1 MSIEVDFR
9 RTPLQEAV
17 NFIGEEIQVPF
28 DIDGDAL
35 KLSGFTKNM
44 AQTLTKAGT
53 AKAVLHDIM
62 KRYKGMV
69 IVVDE
74 EKKRITLM
82 TQPVAETKG
91 LKPFP
96 VSD

>member
-1 MSIEVDFR
+1 MDLDDTICYCFHVPKR
-9 RTPLQEAV
+9 KIV
-17 NFIGEEIQVPF
+17 NFIGITRPRRASQVSEC
-28 DIDGDAL
+28 G
-35 KLSGFTKNM
+35 G
-44 AQTLTKAGT
+44 AGT

>member
-1 MSIEVDFR
+1 
-9 RTPLQEAV
+9 
-17 NFIGEEIQVPF
+17 
-28 DIDGDAL
+28 
-35 KLSGFTKNM
+35 M
-44 AQTLTKAGT
+44 AQTLTMAGT